1 MKNRLY
7 IMMLMLCMGLSS
19 VYAQVIVTG
28 TVADE
33 IEPLMMVNVVEVDE
47 TGRFVEATTT
57 DINGNF
63 SIRVKNTKD
72 KLQFSYIGY
81 KTQLLPIGDR
91 KVFNIIMKD
100 ENLIEEVVIKATVK
114 RSAGGLEIPE
124 REMSISAQSLKMS
137 EFEGLNFTSV
147 DEALQGRIAGLDIV
161 MNSGNLG
168 SGTTMRLRGVSSIN
182 GNAEPLIVVD
192 GNVFESTGND
202 DFDYTSADEEKFAE
216 LLCVNPDDIESIDVL
231 KDAAATAVWGSQ
243 GANGV
248 IMIKT
253 KRGSRG
259 PTRVTYSYGLNVTYQ
274 PEGIRMLNGDDYT
287 MFMKEAYFNPRL
299 DDAAANI
306 KEFNYDKVGF
316 SEYNMF
322 NNNTDWVKEVQQI
335 GMKHSHY
342 VSLTGGGEKANFRV
356 SGGYDTERG
365 SIIEQRFDRFST
377 RVNLDYF
384 VSERIK
390 ILSDFSLTYTDNERN
405 YSNLLG
411 EAYLKM
417 PNMAIYREDEN
428 DVPTGEYYFA
438 LRSMPEALK
447 DQRERI
453 NPVAE
458 AYLAKNDQRTYRL
471 DALFELQYHLL
482 DPNINSHNLTYRGQ
496 VRMGVFTDF
505 VDKYYPREL
514 STLGWGDESV
524 NRSEQSSGKSIS
536 FSTKHDLVF
545 TPKFDNE
552 DHYFTTLARIEVNN
566 GDGSGYGQISY
577 GLPSGDI
584 TSSTAQGQ
592 LKDMWTNQS
601 QWRSV
606 YMTYSGH
613 YSYQSKYM
621 FDVSARVDGSTK
633 FGPGKR
639 WGVFPAVSGR
649 WNVIDEPWMEWARS
663 KAKMSMLS
671 LRPGWGQVGHQPDS
685 EYLHFSK
692 YSGVDVYGNM
702 AATAP
707 NNIRLTELQWE
718 TKTTWNL
725 GSDIGFLDDKFTM
738 DVNVYSQL
746 TENLLMKDV
755 RIPSS
760 TGYSTL
766 SYRNVGSMR
775 NQGWELNIYGNK
787 CLKVGDF
794 SAGFNFTMGNNV
806 NQIVEMDEAV
816 LASLNKDFDYANG
829 SYLTRVQ
836 VANAFGSIY
845 GFRSKG
851 VYQYSVYSPEEIEGV
866 SGPNAP
872 VARAADGSII
882 TDEKG
887 DPLPMMFDY
896 GGKNY
901 EFKGG
906 DAIYED
912 INHDGN
918 INELD
923 IVYLGNCNPLF
934 TGGFGLRFFYKRWSM
949 NMQFNYRYGSKV
961 LNRAKMNAEN
971 MYDNNNQSYA
981 VNWRWRTEGDG
992 GDGYC
997 LPRALHQHGYNFL
1010 GSSRF
1015 VEDGSFCRLNYLQ
1028 LSYNLSPELA
1038 KRMGVKSAMFS
1049 VSANNLFNW
1058 TRYSGVDPEVGY
1070 GGYGLSEDNSKT
1082 PRAKYF
1088 TCRLNVT
1095 F

>member
-1 MKNRLY
+1 
-7 IMMLMLCMGLSS
+7 MLMLCMGLSS

-692 YSGVDVYGNM
+692 YSGVDVYGDM

>member
-1 MKNRLY
+1 MRNKLY
-7 IMMLMLCMGLSS
+7 ILMVMLCMSVSS
-19 VYAQVIVTG
+19 AFAQVIVTG
-28 TVADE
+28 TVEDA

-57 DINGNF
+57 DMNGNF

-81 KTQLLPIGDR
+81 TTQLLPIGDR
-91 KVFNIIMKD
+91 RVFNIMMKD
-100 ENLIEEVVIKATVK
+100 ENLIEEVVIKAVVK
-114 RSAGGLEIPE
+114 KNTGGLDIPE
-124 REMSISAQSLKMS
+124 REISTSVQSLKMS

-192 GNVFESTGND
+192 GNVFETTGND
-202 DFDYTSADEEKFAE
+202 DFDYASADQEKFAE
-216 LLCVNPDDIESIDVL
+216 LLCVNPDDIEEIDVL

-248 IMIKT
+248 ISIKT

-274 PEGIRMLNGDDYT
+274 PDGIRMLNGDDYT
-287 MFMKEAYFNPRL
+287 MFMKEAYFNPEL
-299 DDAAANI
+299 NDAAANLR
-306 KEFNYDKVGF
+306 ELNYDPSF
-316 SEYNMF
+316 SEYQMF
-322 NNNTDWVKEVQQI
+322 NNNTDWVDAVKQV

-342 VSLTGGGEKANFRV
+342 ISLSGGGEKANFRV
-356 SGGYDTERG
+356 SGGYDTETG
-365 SIIEQRFDRFST
+365 SIIAQGLDRFST

-390 ILSDFSLTYTDNERN
+390 IMSDFSLTYTDNARN
-405 YSNLLG
+405 YPYKEGDHDIGMLG
-411 EAYLKM
+411 AAYLKM
-417 PNMAIYREDEN
+417 PNMAVYREDAN
-428 DVPTGEYYFA
+428 GNPTGEYYLA
-438 LRSMPEALK
+438 LQSMPEALK
-447 DQRERI
+447 DQRTRI
-453 NPVAE
+453 NPVAT
-458 AYLAKNDQRTYRL
+458 ANLAKNDYRSYNL
-471 DALFELQYHLL
+471 NALFEIQYRLL
-482 DPNINSHNLTYRGQ
+482 SPNSDGHQLNYNGQ
-496 VRMGVFTDF
+496 VSMAVFNDYTDM
-505 VDKYYPREL
+505 YNPREL
-514 STLGWGDESV
+514 STLGWADASV
-524 NRSEQSSGKSIS
+524 NRSEQSSGKNVS
-536 FSTKHDLVF
+536 FKTKHTLTF

-552 DHYFTTLARIEVNN
+552 DNFFTTMLRMEVNN
-566 GDGSGYGQISY
+566 GDGSGYGTISY

-584 TSSTAQGQ
+584 SSSTAQGR
-592 LKDMWTNQS
+592 LENMWTNQS

-606 YMTYSGH
+606 YFTYSGH
-613 YSYQSKYM
+613 YSYKSKYM
-621 FDVSARVDGSTK
+621 LDFSARLDGSTK
-633 FGPGKR
+633 FGAANR
-639 WGVFPAVSGR
+639 WGLFPAISGR
-649 WNVIDEPWMEWARS
+649 WNIIDEDFMEPARDWL
-663 KAKMSMLS
+663 SMLS
-671 LRPGWGQVGHQPDS
+671 IRPGWGQVGAQPS
-685 EYLHFSK
+685 AEYLHFSK
-692 YSGVDVYGNM
+692 YSPVDVYGDM

-707 NNIRLTELQWE
+707 NNVRLSDLKWE

-725 GSDIGFLDDKFTM
+725 GTDIGFFDDKLTM
-738 DVNVYSQL
+738 DINVYSQL
-746 TENLLMKDV
+746 TEDLLMKNV

-760 TGYSTL
+760 TGFGSL
-766 SYRNVGSMR
+766 AWRNVGSMR

-787 CLKVGDF
+787 CVKVGDF
-794 SAGFNFTMGNNV
+794 SAGFNVTLGNNV
-806 NQIVEMDEAV
+806 NEIVEMDETV
-816 LASLNKDFDYANG
+816 LASLNSDFNYANG

-845 GFRSKG
+845 GFRYKG
-851 VYQYSVYSPEEIEGV
+851 VYQYSDYIAGEQE
-866 SGPNAP
+866 NAP
-872 VARAADGSII
+872 VARDANGNVI

-887 DPLPMMFDY
+887 KPLPMMFNY
-896 GGKNY
+896 GDTDY
-901 EFKGG
+901 EFQGG

-912 INHDGN
+912 VNHDGN

-961 LNRAKMNAEN
+961 LNIAKMNAEN

-981 VNWRWRTEGDG
+981 VNWRWRTEGDVTSI
-992 GDGYC
+992 
-997 LPRALHQHGYNFL
+997 PRALHQAGYNFL
-1010 GSSRF
+1010 GSDRF

-1028 LSYNLSPELA
+1028 IGYNLDPEIA
-1038 KRMGVKSAMFS
+1038 KRLGVKNAMLS
-1049 VSANNLFNW
+1049 ISANNLFNW

-1070 GGYGLSEDNSKT
+1070 GGYGLSTDNSKT
-1082 PRAKYF
+1082 PRPKSF

>member
-1 MKNRLY
+1 MRNKLY
-7 IMMLMLCMGLSS
+7 ILMVMLCMSVSS
-19 VYAQVIVTG
+19 AFAQVIVTG
-28 TVADE
+28 TVEDA

-57 DINGNF
+57 DMNGNF

-81 KTQLLPIGDR
+81 TTQLLPIGDR
-91 KVFNIIMKD
+91 RVFNIMMKD
-100 ENLIEEVVIKATVK
+100 ENLIEEVVIKAVVK
-114 RSAGGLEIPE
+114 KNTGGLDIPE
-124 REMSISAQSLKMS
+124 REISTSVQSLKMS

-192 GNVFESTGND
+192 GNVFETTGND
-202 DFDYTSADEEKFAE
+202 DFDYASADQEKFAE
-216 LLCVNPDDIESIDVL
+216 LLCVNPDDIEEIDVL

-248 IMIKT
+248 ISIKT

-274 PEGIRMLNGDDYT
+274 PDGIRMLNGDDYT
-287 MFMKEAYFNPRL
+287 MFMKEAYFNPEL
-299 DDAAANI
+299 NDAAANLR
-306 KEFNYDKVGF
+306 ELNYDPSF
-316 SEYNMF
+316 SEYQMF
-322 NNNTDWVKEVQQI
+322 NNNTDWVDAVKQV

-342 VSLTGGGEKANFRV
+342 ISLSGGGEKANFRV
-356 SGGYDTERG
+356 SGGYDTETG
-365 SIIEQRFDRFST
+365 SIIAQGLDRFST

-390 ILSDFSLTYTDNERN
+390 IMSDFSLTYTDNARN
-405 YSNLLG
+405 YSDLLG
-411 EAYLKM
+411 ASYLKM
-417 PNMAIYREDEN
+417 PNMAIYREDVN
-428 DVPTGEYYFA
+428 GNPTDDYYLA
-438 LRSMPEALK
+438 LQSMPEALK
-447 DQRERI
+447 DQRNRI

-458 AYLAKNDQRTYRL
+458 AYLAKNDYRSYNL
-471 DALFELQYHLL
+471 NALFEIQYRLL
-482 DPNINSHNLTYRGQ
+482 SPNSDGHQLNYNGQ
-496 VRMGVFTDF
+496 VSMAVFNDYTDM
-505 VDKYYPREL
+505 YYPREL
-514 STLGWGDESV
+514 STLGWADASV
-524 NRSEQSSGKSIS
+524 NRSEQSSGKNVS
-536 FSTKHDLVF
+536 FKTKHTLTF

-552 DHYFTTLARIEVNN
+552 DNFFTTMLRMEVNN
-566 GDGSGYGQISY
+566 GDGSGYGTISY

-584 TSSTAQGQ
+584 SSSTAQGR
-592 LKDMWTNQS
+592 LENMWTNQS

-606 YMTYSGH
+606 YFTYSGH
-613 YSYQSKYM
+613 YSYKSKYM
-621 FDVSARVDGSTK
+621 LDFSARLDGSTK
-633 FGPGKR
+633 FGAANR
-639 WGVFPAVSGR
+639 WGLFPAISGR
-649 WNVIDEPWMEWARS
+649 WNIIDEDFMEPARDWL
-663 KAKMSMLS
+663 SMLS
-671 LRPGWGQVGHQPDS
+671 IRPGWGQVGAQPS
-685 EYLHFSK
+685 AEYLHFSK
-692 YSGVDVYGNM
+692 YSPVDVYGDM

-707 NNIRLTELQWE
+707 NNVRLSDLKWE

-725 GSDIGFLDDKFTM
+725 GTDIGFFDDKLTM
-738 DVNVYSQL
+738 DINVYSQL
-746 TENLLMKDV
+746 TEDLLMKNV

-760 TGYSTL
+760 TGFGSL
-766 SYRNVGSMR
+766 AWRNVGSMR

-787 CLKVGDF
+787 CVKVGDF
-794 SAGFNFTMGNNV
+794 SAGFNVTLGNNV
-806 NQIVEMDEAV
+806 NEIVEMDETV
-816 LASLNKDFDYANG
+816 LASLNSDFNYANG

-845 GFRSKG
+845 GFRYKG
-851 VYQYSVYSPEEIEGV
+851 VYQYSDYIAGEQE
-866 SGPNAP
+866 NAP
-872 VARAADGSII
+872 VARDANGNVI

-887 DPLPMMFDY
+887 KPLPMMFNY
-896 GGKNY
+896 GDTDY
-901 EFKGG
+901 EFQGG

-912 INHDGN
+912 VNHDGN

-961 LNRAKMNAEN
+961 LNIAKMNAEN

-981 VNWRWRTEGDG
+981 VNWRWRTEGDVTSI
-992 GDGYC
+992 
-997 LPRALHQHGYNFL
+997 PRALHQAGYNFL
-1010 GSSRF
+1010 GSDRF

-1028 LSYNLSPELA
+1028 IGYNLDPEIA
-1038 KRMGVKSAMFS
+1038 KRLGVKNAMLS
-1049 VSANNLFNW
+1049 ISANNLFNW

-1070 GGYGLSEDNSKT
+1070 GGYGLSTDNSKT
-1082 PRAKYF
+1082 PRPKSF

>member
-114 RSAGGLEIPE
+114 KSAGGLEIPE

-417 PNMAIYREDEN
+417 PNMAIYREDAN

-447 DQRERI
+447 DQRDRI

-482 DPNINSHNLTYRGQ
+482 DPNVNSHNLTYRGQ

-514 STLGWGDESV
+514 STLGWGDESI
-524 NRSEQSSGKSIS
+524 NRSEQSSGKSVA

-671 LRPGWGQVGHQPDS
+671 LRPGWGQVGHQPDR

-692 YSGVDVYGNM
+692 YSGVDVYGDV

-738 DVNVYSQL
+738 DINVYSQL

-760 TGYSTL
+760 TGFSTL

-851 VYQYSVYSPEEIEGV
+851 VYQYSKYSSEEIKGI

>member
-1 MKNRLY
+1 MAMRNKLY
-7 IMMLMLCMGLSS
+7 ILMVMLCMSVSS
-19 VYAQVIVTG
+19 AFAQVIVTG
-28 TVADE
+28 TVEDA

-57 DINGNF
+57 DMNGNF

-81 KTQLLPIGDR
+81 TTQLLPIGDR
-91 KVFNIIMKD
+91 RVFNIMMKD
-100 ENLIEEVVIKATVK
+100 ENLIEEVVIKAVVK
-114 RSAGGLEIPE
+114 KNTGGLDIPE
-124 REMSISAQSLKMS
+124 REISTSVQSLKMS

-192 GNVFESTGND
+192 GNVFETTGND
-202 DFDYTSADEEKFAE
+202 DFDYANADQEKFAE
-216 LLCVNPDDIESIDVL
+216 LLCVNPDDIEEIDVL

-248 IMIKT
+248 ISIKT

-274 PEGIRMLNGDDYT
+274 PDGIRMLNGDDYT
-287 MFMKEAYFNPRL
+287 MFMKEAYFNPEL
-299 DDAAANI
+299 NDAAANLR
-306 KEFNYDKVGF
+306 ELNYDPSF
-316 SEYNMF
+316 SEYQMF
-322 NNNTDWVKEVQQI
+322 NNNTDWVDAVKQV

-342 VSLTGGGEKANFRV
+342 ISLSGGGEKANFRV
-356 SGGYDTERG
+356 SGGYDTETG
-365 SIIEQRFDRFST
+365 SIIAQGLDRFST

-390 ILSDFSLTYTDNERN
+390 IMSDFSLTYTDNARN
-405 YSNLLG
+405 YPYKEGGGDIGMLG
-411 EAYLKM
+411 AAYLKM
-417 PNMAIYREDEN
+417 PNMAIYREDAN
-428 DVPTGEYYFA
+428 GNPTGEYYLA
-438 LRSMPEALK
+438 LQSMPEALK
-447 DQRERI
+447 DQRTRI
-453 NPVAE
+453 NPVAT
-458 AYLAKNDQRTYRL
+458 ANLAKNDYRSYNL
-471 DALFELQYHLL
+471 NALFEIQYRLL
-482 DPNINSHNLTYRGQ
+482 SPNSDGHQLNYNGQ
-496 VRMGVFTDF
+496 VSMAVFNDYTDM
-505 VDKYYPREL
+505 YNPREL
-514 STLGWGDESV
+514 STLGWADASV
-524 NRSEQSSGKSIS
+524 NRSEQSSGKNVS
-536 FSTKHDLVF
+536 FKTKHTLTF

-552 DHYFTTLARIEVNN
+552 DNFFTTMLRMEVNN
-566 GDGSGYGQISY
+566 GDGSGYGTISY

-584 TSSTAQGQ
+584 SSSTAQGR
-592 LKDMWTNQS
+592 LENMWTNQS

-606 YMTYSGH
+606 YFTYSGH
-613 YSYQSKYM
+613 YSYKSKYM
-621 FDVSARVDGSTK
+621 LDFSARLDGSTK
-633 FGPGKR
+633 FGAANR
-639 WGVFPAVSGR
+639 WGLFPAISGR
-649 WNVIDEPWMEWARS
+649 WNIIDEDFMEPARDWL
-663 KAKMSMLS
+663 SMLS
-671 LRPGWGQVGHQPDS
+671 IRPGWGQVGAQPS
-685 EYLHFSK
+685 AEYLHFSK
-692 YSGVDVYGNM
+692 YSPVDVYGDM

-707 NNIRLTELQWE
+707 NNVRLSDLKWE

-725 GSDIGFLDDKFTM
+725 GTDIGFFDDKLTM
-738 DVNVYSQL
+738 DINVYSQL
-746 TENLLMKDV
+746 TEDLLMKNV

-760 TGYSTL
+760 TGFGSL
-766 SYRNVGSMR
+766 AWRNVGSMR

-787 CLKVGDF
+787 CVKVGDF
-794 SAGFNFTMGNNV
+794 SAGFNVTLGNNV
-806 NQIVEMDEAV
+806 NEIVEMDETV
-816 LASLNKDFDYANG
+816 LASLNSDFNYANG

-845 GFRSKG
+845 GFRYKG
-851 VYQYSVYSPEEIEGV
+851 VYQYSDYIAGEQE
-866 SGPNAP
+866 NAP
-872 VARAADGSII
+872 VARDANGNVI

-887 DPLPMMFDY
+887 KPLPMMFNY
-896 GGKNY
+896 GDTDY
-901 EFKGG
+901 EFQGG

-912 INHDGN
+912 VNHDGN

-961 LNRAKMNAEN
+961 LNIAKMNAEN

-981 VNWRWRTEGDG
+981 VNWRWRTEGDVTSI
-992 GDGYC
+992 
-997 LPRALHQHGYNFL
+997 PRALHQAGYNFL
-1010 GSSRF
+1010 GSDRF

-1028 LSYNLSPELA
+1028 IGYNLDPEIA
-1038 KRMGVKSAMFS
+1038 KRLGVKNAMLS
-1049 VSANNLFNW
+1049 ISANNLFNW

-1070 GGYGLSEDNSKT
+1070 GGYGLSTDNSKT
-1082 PRAKYF
+1082 PRPKSF

>member
-1 MKNRLY
+1 MRNRLY
-7 IMMLMLCMGLSS
+7 ILIAMLSMSISS
-19 VYAQVIVTG
+19 AFAQVIVTG
-28 TVADE
+28 TVADA

-57 DINGNF
+57 DMNGNF
-63 SIRVKNTKD
+63 SLRVKNTKD

-81 KTQLLPIGDR
+81 ATQTLPIGDR
-91 KVFNIIMKD
+91 KVFNIMMKD
-100 ENLIEEVVIKATVK
+100 ENLIEEVVIKAVK
-114 RSAGGLEIPE
+114 KKNTGGLDIPE
-124 REMSISAQSLKMS
+124 RELSTSMQSLKMS

-192 GNVFESTGND
+192 GNVFETTGND
-202 DFDYTSADEEKFAE
+202 DFDYASADQEKFAE
-216 LLCVNPDDIESIDVL
+216 LLCVNPDDIEEIDVL

-248 IMIKT
+248 ISIKT
-253 KRGSRG
+253 KRGSQG

-274 PEGIRMLNGDDYT
+274 PDGIRMLNGDDYT
-287 MFMKEAYFNPRL
+287 MFMKEAYFNPEL
-299 DDAAANI
+299 NDAAANLQ
-306 KEFNYDKVGF
+306 ELNYNPSF
-316 SEYNMF
+316 SEYQMF
-322 NNNTDWVKEVQQI
+322 NNNTDWVDAVKQV
-335 GMKHSHY
+335 GMRHSHY
-342 VSLTGGGEKANFRV
+342 ISLTGGGEKANFRV
-356 SGGYDTERG
+356 SGGYDTESG
-365 SIIEQRFDRFST
+365 SIIAQSLDRFST

-390 ILSDFSLTYTDNERN
+390 IISDFSLTYTDNAKN

-417 PNMAIYREDEN
+417 PNMAIYREDADGN
-428 DVPTGEYYFA
+428 PTDQYYLA
-438 LRSMPEALK
+438 QQTMPEALK
-447 DQRERI
+447 DQRARI
-453 NPVAE
+453 NPIAE
-458 AYLAKNDQRTYRL
+458 AYLAKNDYRSYNL
-471 DALFELQYHLL
+471 NALFEIQYRLL
-482 DPNINSHNLTYRGQ
+482 SPDSQGHQLNYNGQ
-496 VRMGVFTDF
+496 VSMAVFNDYT
-505 VDKYYPREL
+505 DKYYPREL
-514 STLGWGDESV
+514 STLGWADASV
-524 NRSEQSSGKSIS
+524 NRSEQSSGKNVS
-536 FSTKHDLVF
+536 FKTKHTLTF

-552 DHYFTTLARIEVNN
+552 DNFFTTMLRMEVNN
-566 GDGSGYGQISY
+566 GDGSGYGTVSY

-584 TSSTAQGQ
+584 SSSTAQGQ
-592 LKDMWTNQS
+592 LSNMWTNQS

-606 YMTYSGH
+606 YFTYSGH
-613 YSYQSKYM
+613 YSYKSKYM
-621 FDVSARVDGSTK
+621 LDLSARLDGSTK
-633 FGPGKR
+633 FGASNR
-639 WGVFPAVSGR
+639 WGLFPAISGR
-649 WNVIDEPWMEWARS
+649 WNIIDEDFMEPTRGWL
-663 KAKMSMLS
+663 SMLS
-671 LRPGWGQVGHQPDS
+671 LRPGWGQVGAQPGS

-692 YSGVDVYGNM
+692 YSGVDVYGDM

-707 NNIRLTELQWE
+707 NNIRLSDLKWE

-725 GSDIGFLDDKFTM
+725 GTDLGFFDDKLTM

-746 TENLLMKDV
+746 TEDLLMSNV

-760 TGYSTL
+760 SGFGSL
-766 SYRNVGSMR
+766 SWKNVGSMR

-787 CLKVGDF
+787 CVKVGDF
-794 SAGFNFTMGNNV
+794 SAGFNLTLGNNV
-806 NQIVEMDEAV
+806 NQIVEMDETV
-816 LASLNKDFDYANG
+816 LASLNSDFDYANG

-845 GFRSKG
+845 GFRYKG
-851 VYQYSVYSPEEIEGV
+851 VYQYSDYIAGSQE
-866 SGPNAP
+866 NAP
-872 VARAADGSII
+872 VARDANGNVI
-882 TDEKG
+882 TDHKG
-887 DPLPMMFDY
+887 EPLPMIFNY
-896 GGKNY
+896 GDTDY
-901 EFKGG
+901 EFQGG

-912 INHDGN
+912 VNHDGN

-961 LNRAKMNAEN
+961 LNIAKMNSEN
-971 MYDNNNQSYA
+971 MHSNNNQSYA
-981 VNWRWRTEGDG
+981 VNWRWRTEGDITTI
-992 GDGYC
+992 
-997 LPRALHQHGYNFL
+997 PRALHQAGYNFL
-1010 GSSRF
+1010 GSDRF

-1028 LSYNLSPELA
+1028 IGYNLDPEIA
-1038 KRMGVKSAMFS
+1038 KRLGVKSAMLS

-1070 GGYGLSEDNSKT
+1070 GGYGLSRDNSQT
-1082 PRAKYF
+1082 PRAKSF